1 MGRPLAKRFFGN
13 RNLGSGSTTN
23 DDGIGGSRVASV
35 TVTAAGNYAP
45 GTARP
50 TVSFSTPDL
59 SGVGA
64 VQAAGTV
71 SYRAR
76 TLTAAVS
83 GTQTKAYQVG
93 QVLTMSIT
101 GTAYGTTATVAT
113 LAGTSTINADSI
125 IADGTITIA
134 AAGTATLLQGTSIT
148 FPADAAGVGGTPLA
162 GNTYFVLASVTAS
175 NTFRITTS
183 YANAIAGTGAT
194 FTAGDI
200 DDSIPNGYAAVTA
213 GSTAGAAATV
223 STTPTAKGSYTLA
236 TLPAA
241 AQDTATTGGGVG
253 ATVAVA
259 TYEVD
264 AVTMTEKGSGYS
276 TVADA
281 APTFSAGTST
291 ATGASVLEADGTGI
305 YVLGTNENAITISAY
320 LPTTAATGL
329 ISGAGGVA
337 AKNGD
342 IQAQHGSRRYIVE
355 TADGVGIVKLVA
367 AAPAAGE
374 ATIIATDSDNN
385 EYYVIKL
392 TRHRATLVQKTLVGA
407 AYQFASN
414 DSTGW
419 TFDSATVNET
429 VKVANS

>member
-13 RNLGSGSTTN
+13 RNLGSDSTTG

-35 TVTAAGNYAP
+35 TVTAAGNYAA
-45 GTARP
+45 GGGRP

-59 SGVGA
+59 TGAGA

-71 SYRAR
+71 TYRAR
-76 TLTAAVS
+76 TLTAAVA

-93 QVLTMSIT
+93 QVLTLGSN
-101 GTAYGTTATVAT
+101 GTTATIAT

-125 IADGTITIA
+125 IANGTITIA

-175 NTFRITTS
+175 NTFRITDT

-200 DDSIPNGYAAVTA
+200 DDSVPNGYAAVTA
-213 GSTAGAAATV
+213 GTSAGAAATV
-223 STTPTAKGSYTLA
+223 STTPTAKGSYTDA
-236 TLPAA
+236 TMPAA
-241 AQDTATTGGGVG
+241 AQATTTVGGGVG

-259 TYEVD
+259 TYEVLS
-264 AVTMTEKGSGYS
+264 VTITEKGSGYS

-291 ATGASVLEADGTGI
+291 ATGDSVLETDGTGI
-305 YVLGTNENAITISAY
+305 YEFGTNENAITISAY

-329 ISGAGGVA
+329 ISGAGGA
-337 AKNGD
+337 ASKNGD
-342 IQAQHGSRRYIVE
+342 IQKQVHTSRYVVE
-355 TADGVGIVKLVA
+355 NADGVGKVRLVA

-374 ATIIATDSDNN
+374 ANIIAEDSDANT
-385 EYYVIKL
+385 YYVIKL
-392 TRHRATLVQKTLVGA
+392 TRHRATLVPIDGT
-407 AYQFASN
+407 QFVANQSVP
-414 DSTGW
+414 W
-419 TFDSATVNET
+419 TFDAATVNST
-429 VKVANS
+429 VKIRNS